1 MRYMQEN
8 GFSVHM
14 VSSPGPETEFIKI
27 NEGCSFTA
35 INMTRKITPFKDL
48 VSLYRLWRLIIQLR
62 PAIVHTHTPK
72 AGLLGMLAASLAG
85 VPVRLHTVAGLPWM
99 ESKGLERFL
108 LKQMEKAT
116 TSFSSRTYVNSAHL
130 MAFMQQERLDPSFTK
145 LKLLAG
151 GSSNGIDS
159 DYYNRSQ
166 SDTVLV
172 DELKR
177 KSRVS
182 AKGFIWLFVGRL
194 VGDKGISELVEAFSA
209 VRVDHPN
216 DQLWLV
222 GPLETGHSLP
232 ERCIQAIENDPNI
245 IHWGYQDDVRP
256 FFAAAGA
263 LVFPSYREGFPNVPM
278 QAAAMGCPMIL
289 SDING
294 CNEIV
299 EHKKNGLLVPFKNAR
314 ALYEAMVLMR
324 NDDESVQQYV
334 RLSLALIREK
344 FDNKT
349 IWKLIETEYRN
360 LLSSNK
366 D

>member
-1 MRYMQEN
+1 
-8 GFSVHM
+8 
-14 VSSPGPETEFIKI
+14 
-27 NEGCSFTA
+27 
-35 INMTRKITPFKDL
+35 
-48 VSLYRLWRLIIQLR
+48 
-62 PAIVHTHTPK
+62 
-72 AGLLGMLAASLAG
+72 MLAASLAG

-209 VRVDHPN
+209 VIVDHPN

-324 NDDESVQQYV
+324 NDDESAQQYV

>member
-1 MRYMQEN
+1 M
-8 GFSVHM
+8 
-14 VSSPGPETEFIKI
+14 EFMK
-27 NEGCSFTA
+27 
-35 INMTRKITPFKDL
+35 
-48 VSLYRLWRLIIQLR
+48 
-62 PAIVHTHTPK
+62 
-72 AGLLGMLAASLAG
+72 
-85 VPVRLHTVAGLPWM
+85 
-99 ESKGLERFL
+99 
-108 LKQMEKAT
+108 
-116 TSFSSRTYVNSAHL
+116 
-130 MAFMQQERLDPSFTK
+130 QERLDPSFSK
-145 LKLLAG
+145 LRLLG
-151 GSSNGIDS
+151 LGSSNGIDT
-159 DYYNRSQ
+159 DYFNRAQ
-166 SDTVLV
+166 PDPAFV
-172 DELKR
+172 DQLKR
-177 KSRVS
+177 KSRLS
-182 AKGFIWLFVGRL
+182 PDGFIWLFVGRM
-194 VGDKGISELVEAFSA
+194 VGDKGISELVEAFSGLREA
-209 VRVDHPN
+209 YPN

-232 ERCIQAIENDPNI
+232 ERCIQAIETDPNVI
-245 IHWGYQDDVRP
+245 QWGYQDDVRP

-299 EHKKNGLLVPFKNAR
+299 EHKKNGLLVPAKNAS

-349 IWKLIETEYRN
+349 IWKLIEREYRN
-360 LLSSNK
+360 LISSYK